1 MQSASLKNGLFLAV
15 FATLCAMAVSLTYLV
30 TQDKIELAQQ
40 RALEKTLNQIIPKDM
55 YDNNLYQSC
64 IKVSHPDL
72 LGHQTEH
79 KVYIAKKEDTAVAL
93 AIETLS
99 HEGYSGDIHLVLAV
113 DMQRQILG
121 VRTLEH
127 QETPGLGD
135 KIDIQKSD
143 WVESFKGL
151 SYIAQEDN
159 MWAVKKD
166 GGDFDQFTGA
176 TITPRAY
183 VKAIKNTLIYLKNHE
198 NDLFVDPVPCRG

>member
-1 MQSASLKNGLFLAV
+1 
-15 FATLCAMAVSLTYLV
+15 MAVSLTYLA
-30 TQDKIELAQQ
+30 TRDKIELEQQ
-40 RALEKTLNQIIPKDM
+40 RALEKTLHQIIPEQM

-64 IKVSHPDL
+64 VKVSHPDL

-79 KVYIAKKEDTAVAL
+79 KVYIAKKNNVAVAL

-99 HEGYSGDIHLVLAV
+99 HEGYSGDIHLILAV
-113 DMQRQILG
+113 DMQGQVLG

-135 KIDIQKSD
+135 KIDIHKSD
-143 WVESFKGL
+143 WVLSFNDL
-151 SYIAQEDN
+151 TYQLEEDK

-183 VKAIKNTLIYLKNHE
+183 VKAVKNTLIYLKDHE
-198 NDLFVDPVPCRG
+198 QDLLTHPIACRE